1 MLARQFAD
9 KVSDRYVNEDFET
22 LQTDIAAFGL
32 PINVQ
37 RLKDDMGKYRVEYD
51 VWFSE
56 TSLHQSGAIADILD
70 KLAQRGATLRKK
82 TVLSGTGACCTA
94 GSTAATK

>member
-9 KVSDRYVNEDFET
+9 EVGDRYVDGDFET

-37 RLKDDMGKYRVEYD
+37 RLKDDMGKYRVQYD
-51 VWFSE
+51 VWFKMCIRDRPSP
-56 TSLHQSGAIADILD
+56 SGRFHSGKRG
-70 KLAQRGATLRKK
+70 KLCRNGRA
-82 TVLSGTGACCTA
+82 GTE
-94 GSTAATK
+94 